1 MTLETKSARVRAM
14 AWKWGLRLTS
24 VVTLFVVWEALGR
37 SLPGLLMPTASETLA
52 ALIRLLGGAEL
63 WRAMWISNQALLVGY
78 LAALLVGVPTG
89 LVIGRWRRAER
100 PLDLYL
106 NLLLVTPVSALIP
119 ILIMALGLG
128 LAARAGVV
136 FVFAVAIVAVNTRA
150 GLRGI
155 DPNLIEM
162 ARAFGASEAQL
173 WRKVLLPGA
182 RPGLLAGVRLGLA
195 RAISGMVAVELLLV
209 SVGFGRLLLRYQG
222 DFDAGGVYA
231 VILVLAAQAVL
242 LTGWLRRWERRGE
255 AGAVE

>member
-1 MTLETKSARVRAM
+1 MSRQATSTRGPSV
-14 AWKWGLRLTS
+14 AWKWGLRLAS
-24 VVTLFVVWEALGR
+24 VVTLLVVWQALGR
-37 SLPGLLMPTASETLA
+37 GLPGLLMPTASETLV
-52 ALIRLLGGAEL
+52 ALVRLLGGAEL

-78 LAALLVGVPTG
+78 LAAILIGVPVG
-89 LVIGRWRRAER
+89 LAIGRWGQVER

-106 NLLLVTPVSALIP
+106 NLLLVTPMSALIP

-128 LAARAGVV
+128 LAARASVV

-150 GLRGI
+150 GLRDI

-162 ARAFGASEAQL
+162 ARSFGASEIQL

-182 RPGLLAGVRLGLA
+182 RPAVLAGARLGLA

-222 DFDAGGVYA
+222 DFDAGAVYA
-231 VILVLAAQAVL
+231 VVLVVAAEAVL

-255 AGAVE
+255 APGIE

>member
-1 MTLETKSARVRAM
+1 M

-24 VVTLFVVWEALGR
+24 VITLLVVWEALGR
-37 SLPGLLMPTASETLA
+37 GLPGLLMPTASETLV
-52 ALIRLLGGAEL
+52 ALVRLLGGPEL

-78 LAALLVGVPTG
+78 LAALLVGVPVG
-89 LVIGRWRRAER
+89 LAIGRWRQVER

-128 LAARAGVV
+128 LAARAAVV

-150 GLRGI
+150 GLRDI

-162 ARAFGASEAQL
+162 ARSFGASETQL

-182 RPGLLAGVRLGLA
+182 RPAVLAGARLGLA

-222 DFDAGGVYA
+222 DFDAGAVYA
-231 VILVLAAQAVL
+231 VVLVVAAQAVL
-242 LTGWLRRWERRGE
+242 LTGWLRRWERRDE
-255 AGAVE
+255 APGLE

>member
-1 MTLETKSARVRAM
+1 MRSM

-24 VVTLFVVWEALGR
+24 VITLFVVWEALGR

-209 SVGFGRLLLRYQG
+209 SVGFGRLLLRFQG